1 MFHVI
6 MDQGKIICFSP
17 VGMRRIW
24 DFRLPRGIVGGNMR
38 KVLLF
43 SVLLLMGLAGS
54 QWLPKIVGPAYGLA
68 GDAIRIMTMVGLAFI
83 MIRVGYE
90 FDIDKSRLGKYGWDY
105 VVAFTAASFPWILVT
120 FYFVFVLLPADTWGT
135 LAAWQETL
143 LAGRFAAPTS
153 AGVLFSM
160 LAAAGLG
167 STWLFSKARILAIFD
182 DLDTVLLM
190 IPLKMLMVGLA
201 WQLGLIVVVMAAMLA
216 LAYVFLHKVR
226 IPVSWPWVLAYSVV
240 ITLGSE
246 FIYQGSKLVDES
258 VPIHIEILLPAFVIG
273 CIMAYPRIDGRA
285 DSKTG
290 HQAIDTPPER
300 RVTTIV
306 AAVFMVL
313 VGLSMPLILVGDS
326 AVQGGAMAES
336 VEPSLHSSGSP
347 QAERTAAQ
355 LGAEKEIGR
364 ITAAQPPLGWGAILL
379 HVLILTLLS
388 NLGKM
393 FPAFCYRK
401 EAHWRERLAVAIGM
415 WPRGEVGAG
424 VLVISL
430 SYGIGGP
437 IVTIAML
444 SLALNLLLTGVF
456 IYGVRKLTASLPQY
470 SAGEMNAA

>member
-1 MFHVI
+1 
-6 MDQGKIICFSP
+6 
-17 VGMRRIW
+17 
-24 DFRLPRGIVGGNMR
+24 MR

-43 SVLLLMGLAGS
+43 SVLLLLGLIGS
-54 QWLPKIVGPAYGLA
+54 QWLPDVFGPAYAGFGDVVRILTMTGLS
-68 GDAIRIMTMVGLAFI
+68 FI

-90 FDIDKSRLGKYGWDY
+90 FDIDKSRLKEYGWDY

-120 FYFVFVLLPADTWGT
+120 FYFVFILLPSDVWGT

-167 STWLFSKARILAIFD
+167 ATWLFRKARILAIFD

-201 WQLGLIVVVMAAMLA
+201 WQLGLIVVVMVVMLGI
-216 LAYVFLHKVR
+216 AYIFLHKIR
-226 IPVSWPWVLAYSVV
+226 IPISWPWVLSYAVV
-240 ITLGSE
+240 ITLVSE
-246 FIYQGSKLVDES
+246 LIYKGSKLIDES
-258 VPIHIEILLPAFVIG
+258 VPVHIEVLLPAFVLG
-273 CIMAYPRIDGRA
+273 CIIAYPKLKNGGQEKHNVHHEIE
-285 DSKTG
+285 
-290 HQAIDTPPER
+290 TPVEQ

-306 AAVFMVL
+306 AAVFMIL
-313 VGLSMPLILVGDS
+313 VGLSMPTITGKVSTGP
-326 AVQGGAMAES
+326 GGAMTEA
-336 VEPSLHSSGSP
+336 VEPSLHGGGIPS
-347 QAERTAAQ
+347 AEAEAAQ
-355 LGAEKEIGR
+355 IGKSLEVGR
-364 ITAAQPPLGWGAILL
+364 ITAAQPPLGWPAIIL
-379 HVLILTLLS
+379 HVILITLIA

-401 EAHWRERLAVAIGM
+401 EAHWRERIAVAIGM

-437 IVTIAML
+437 IVTVAML

-456 IYGVRKLTASLPQY
+456 IYIVKRITSPLPAYGQLK
-470 SAGEMNAA
+470 A